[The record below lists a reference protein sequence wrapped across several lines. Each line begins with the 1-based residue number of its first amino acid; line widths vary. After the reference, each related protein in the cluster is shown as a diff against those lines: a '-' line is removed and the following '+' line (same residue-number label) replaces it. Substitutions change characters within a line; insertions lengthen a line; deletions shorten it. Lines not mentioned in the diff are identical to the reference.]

1 MFSKV
6 NLKDELKKFQSK
18 ENSDILDLVNNQLLN
33 DELMEN
39 NIKKNLNSCAT
50 SNENI
55 DLTTYNENDV
65 YDLKSIKSIA
75 VKYRLRFL
83 PTKYFKNEIPQE
95 AIFKTKSLEKKN
107 NTSIKNFHILA
118 PATSFD
124 LRRCQQRSS
133 TFCSSKKWQV
143 FTNSPMGNRPSMVQ
157 KTICTSFRSLE
168 SILISIG
175 FVALFLSLITP
186 TWLILNSA
194 EIDMGYFGYHRI
206 AWFLYAYILISSI
219 TTFICF
225 SQNIYPSEY
234 QWNKKTYN

>member
-1 MFSKV
+1 MFSKI
-6 NLKDELKKFQSK
+6 NLKDQLKKFQSK

-33 DELMEN
+33 DELIEN
-39 NIKKNLNSCAT
+39 NIKKNLNSCST
-50 SNENI
+50 TNENI
-55 DLTTYNENDV
+55 DLITYNENDV

-124 LRRCQQRSS
+124 LEDVNKDPLLFAPLKNGKYLLIHQWG
-133 TFCSSKKWQV
+133 TDLAWYKKL
-143 FTNSPMGNRPSMVQ
+143 SALAL
-157 KTICTSFRSLE
+157 RSLE

-175 FVALFLSLITP
+175 FVALLLSIITP

>member
-1 MFSKV
+1 MLSNINIK
-6 NLKDELKKFQSK
+6 KELELVQSK
-18 ENSDILDLVNNQLLN
+18 QENQVLELVNDQLLN
-33 DELMEN
+33 DQKIEN
-39 NIKKNLNSCAT
+39 SIKNNLNQCAPT
-50 SNENI
+50 NFNPDLVDYNI
-55 DLTTYNENDV
+55 NDV
-65 YDLKSIKSIA
+65 YDIDAIKSIA

-95 AIFKTKSLEKKN
+95 AIFKTKNLEKKN

-124 LRRCQQRSS
+124 LEDVNKDPLLFAPLSNGKYLLIHQWGTDLSW
-133 TFCSSKKWQV
+133 SKR
-143 FTNSPMGNRPSMVQ
+143 FTAIPL
-157 KTICTSFRSLE
+157 KSLE
-168 SILISIG
+168 SMLFSVGVIAFLI
-175 FVALFLSLITP
+175 AMITP

-194 EIDMGYFGYHRI
+194 EIDMGYFGYHRM
-206 AWFLYAYILISSI
+206 AWFMYAYILICSI

>member
-1 MFSKV
+1 MFSKI
-6 NLKDELKKFQSK
+6 NLKDQLKKFQSK

-39 NIKKNLNSCAT
+39 NIKENFNSCAT
-50 SNENI
+50 SIENI
-55 DLTTYNENDV
+55 DLTKYNKNDV

-83 PTKYFKNEIPQE
+83 PTKYFKNEIPKE
-95 AIFKTKSLEKKN
+95 AIFKTKYLEKNN

-124 LRRCQQRSS
+124 LEDVNKDPLLFAPLKNGKYLLIHQWG
-133 TFCSSKKWQV
+133 TDLAWYKKL
-143 FTNSPMGNRPSMVQ
+143 SALPL
-157 KTICTSFRSLE
+157 RSLE

-175 FVALFLSLITP
+175 FVALLLSIITP

>member
-1 MFSKV
+1 MFSKI

-50 SNENI
+50 SIENI
-55 DLTTYNENDV
+55 DLTKYNKNDV

-124 LRRCQQRSS
+124 LEDVNKDPLLFAPLKNGKYLLIHQWG
-133 TFCSSKKWQV
+133 TDLAWYKKL
-143 FTNSPMGNRPSMVQ
+143 SALPL
-157 KTICTSFRSLE
+157 RSLE

-175 FVALFLSLITP
+175 FVALFLSIITP

>member
-1 MFSKV
+1 MLSNINIK
-6 NLKDELKKFQSK
+6 KELELVQSK
-18 ENSDILDLVNNQLLN
+18 QENQVLKLVNDQLLN
-33 DELMEN
+33 DQKIEN
-39 NIKKNLNSCAT
+39 SIKNNLNQCAPT
-50 SNENI
+50 NFNPDLVDYNI
-55 DLTTYNENDV
+55 NDV
-65 YDLKSIKSIA
+65 YDIDAIKSIA

-95 AIFKTKSLEKKN
+95 AIFKTKNLEKKN

-124 LRRCQQRSS
+124 LEDVNKDPLLFAPLSNGKYLLIHQWGTDLSWFKR
-133 TFCSSKKWQV
+133 
-143 FTNSPMGNRPSMVQ
+143 FTAIPL
-157 KTICTSFRSLE
+157 KSLE
-168 SILISIG
+168 SMLISVGVI
-175 FVALFLSLITP
+175 AFLIAMITP

-194 EIDMGYFGYHRI
+194 EIDMGYFGYHRM
-206 AWFLYAYILISSI
+206 AWFMYAYILICSI

>member
-39 NIKKNLNSCAT
+39 NIKKNLNSCST
-50 SNENI
+50 TNENI
-55 DLTTYNENDV
+55 DLVTYNENDV

-95 AIFKTKSLEKKN
+95 AIFKTKYLEKNN

-124 LRRCQQRSS
+124 LEDVNKDPLLFAPLKNGKYLLIHQWG
-133 TFCSSKKWQV
+133 TDLAWYKKL
-143 FTNSPMGNRPSMVQ
+143 SALPL
-157 KTICTSFRSLE
+157 RSLE

-175 FVALFLSLITP
+175 FVALLLSIITP

>member
-33 DELMEN
+33 DKLMEN
-39 NIKKNLNSCAT
+39 NIKKNLNSCST
-50 SNENI
+50 TNENN

-124 LRRCQQRSS
+124 LEDVNKDPLLFAPLKNGKYLLIHQWG
-133 TFCSSKKWQV
+133 TDLAWHKKL
-143 FTNSPMGNRPSMVQ
+143 SALPL
-157 KTICTSFRSLE
+157 RSLE

>member
-1 MFSKV
+1 MFSKI

-18 ENSDILDLVNNQLLN
+18 ENSEILDLVNNQLLN

-50 SNENI
+50 SIENI
-55 DLTTYNENDV
+55 DLTEYNKNDV

-124 LRRCQQRSS
+124 LEDVNKDPLLFAPLKNGKYLLIHQWG
-133 TFCSSKKWQV
+133 TDLAWYKKL
-143 FTNSPMGNRPSMVQ
+143 SALPL
-157 KTICTSFRSLE
+157 RSLE

-175 FVALFLSLITP
+175 FVALLLSIITP

>member
-39 NIKKNLNSCAT
+39 NIKKNLNSCST
-50 SNENI
+50 TNENI
-55 DLTTYNENDV
+55 DLVTYNENDV

-124 LRRCQQRSS
+124 LEDVNKDPLLFAPLKNGKYLLIHQWG
-133 TFCSSKKWQV
+133 TDLAWYKKL
-143 FTNSPMGNRPSMVQ
+143 FALPL
-157 KTICTSFRSLE
+157 RSLE

>member
-1 MFSKV
+1 MFSKI

-18 ENSDILDLVNNQLLN
+18 ENSDILELVNNQLLN

-55 DLTTYNENDV
+55 DLIEYNKNDV

-124 LRRCQQRSS
+124 LEDVNKDPLLFAPLKNGKYLLIHQWG
-133 TFCSSKKWQV
+133 TDLAWYKKL
-143 FTNSPMGNRPSMVQ
+143 SALPL
-157 KTICTSFRSLE
+157 KSLE
-168 SILISIG
+168 SILITIG
-175 FVALFLSLITP
+175 FAALLLSIITP

>member
-1 MFSKV
+1 MFSKI

-50 SNENI
+50 SIENI
-55 DLTTYNENDV
+55 DLTEYNKNDV

-124 LRRCQQRSS
+124 LEDVNKDPLLFAPLKNGKYLLIHQWG
-133 TFCSSKKWQV
+133 TDLAWYKKL
-143 FTNSPMGNRPSMVQ
+143 SALPL
-157 KTICTSFRSLE
+157 RSLE

-175 FVALFLSLITP
+175 FVALLLSIITP

>member
-1 MFSKV
+1 
-6 NLKDELKKFQSK
+6 
-18 ENSDILDLVNNQLLN
+18 
-33 DELMEN
+33 MEN
-39 NIKKNLNSCAT
+39 NIKKNLNSCST
-50 SNENI
+50 TNENI
-55 DLTTYNENDV
+55 DLVTYNENDV

-124 LRRCQQRSS
+124 LEDVNKDPLLFAPLKNGKYLLIHQWG
-133 TFCSSKKWQV
+133 TDLAWYKKL
-143 FTNSPMGNRPSMVQ
+143 SALPL
-157 KTICTSFRSLE
+157 RSLE

>member
-1 MFSKV
+1 MFSKI

-50 SNENI
+50 SIENTF
-55 DLTTYNENDV
+55 LTKYNKNDV

-124 LRRCQQRSS
+124 LEDVNKDPLLFAPLKNGKYLLIHQWG
-133 TFCSSKKWQV
+133 TDLAWYKKL
-143 FTNSPMGNRPSMVQ
+143 SALPL
-157 KTICTSFRSLE
+157 RSLE

-175 FVALFLSLITP
+175 FVALLLSIITP

>member
-39 NIKKNLNSCAT
+39 NIKKNLNSCST
-50 SNENI
+50 TNENI
-55 DLTTYNENDV
+55 DLVTYNENDV

-124 LRRCQQRSS
+124 LEDVNKDPLLFAPLKNGKYLLIHQWG
-133 TFCSSKKWQV
+133 TDLAWYKKL
-143 FTNSPMGNRPSMVQ
+143 SALPL
-157 KTICTSFRSLE
+157 RSLE

>member
-1 MFSKV
+1 MLSNINIK
-6 NLKDELKKFQSK
+6 KELELVQSK
-18 ENSDILDLVNNQLLN
+18 QENLVLELVTAPLLN
-33 DELMEN
+33 DQKIEIS
-39 NIKKNLNSCAT
+39 IKKNLNQCAPT
-50 SNENI
+50 NYNPDLVDYNI
-55 DLTTYNENDV
+55 NDV
-65 YDLKSIKSIA
+65 YDIDAIKSIA

-95 AIFKTKSLEKKN
+95 AIFKTKNLEKKN

-124 LRRCQQRSS
+124 LEDVNKDPLLFAPLSNGKYLLIHQWGTDLSWFKR
-133 TFCSSKKWQV
+133 
-143 FTNSPMGNRPSMVQ
+143 FTAIPL
-157 KTICTSFRSLE
+157 KSLE
-168 SILISIG
+168 SMLISVGVI
-175 FVALFLSLITP
+175 AFLIAMITP

-194 EIDMGYFGYHRI
+194 EIDMGYFGYHRM
-206 AWFLYAYILISSI
+206 AWFMYAYILICSI

>member
-1 MFSKV
+1 MFSKI

-39 NIKKNLNSCAT
+39 NIKKNLNSCST
-50 SNENI
+50 TNENI
-55 DLTTYNENDV
+55 DLITYNENDV

-124 LRRCQQRSS
+124 LEDVNKDPLLFAPLKNGKYLLIHQWG
-133 TFCSSKKWQV
+133 TDLAWYKKL
-143 FTNSPMGNRPSMVQ
+143 SALPL
-157 KTICTSFRSLE
+157 RSLE

-175 FVALFLSLITP
+175 FVALLLSIITP

>member
-1 MFSKV
+1 MLSNINIK
-6 NLKDELKKFQSK
+6 KELELVQSK
-18 ENSDILDLVNNQLLN
+18 QENQVLELVNDQLLN
-33 DELMEN
+33 DQKIEN
-39 NIKKNLNSCAT
+39 SIKNNLNQCVPT
-50 SNENI
+50 NFNPDLVDYNI
-55 DLTTYNENDV
+55 NDV
-65 YDLKSIKSIA
+65 YDINAIKSIA

-95 AIFKTKSLEKKN
+95 AIFKTKNLEKKN

-124 LRRCQQRSS
+124 LEDVNKDPLLFAPLSNGKYLLIHQWGTDLSWFKR
-133 TFCSSKKWQV
+133 
-143 FTNSPMGNRPSMVQ
+143 FTAIPLKSLDSM
-157 KTICTSFRSLE
+157 
-168 SILISIG
+168 LISVGVI
-175 FVALFLSLITP
+175 AFLIAMITP

-194 EIDMGYFGYHRI
+194 EIDMGYFGYHRM
-206 AWFLYAYILISSI
+206 AWFMYAYILICSI

>member
-1 MFSKV
+1 MFSKI

-33 DELMEN
+33 DELIEN

-50 SNENI
+50 SLENI
-55 DLTTYNENDV
+55 DLTKYNKNDV

-95 AIFKTKSLEKKN
+95 AIFKTKYLEKNN

-124 LRRCQQRSS
+124 LEDVNKDPLLFAPLKNGKYLLIHQWGTDLAWYKNLSAL
-133 TFCSSKKWQV
+133 
-143 FTNSPMGNRPSMVQ
+143 PL
-157 KTICTSFRSLE
+157 RSLE

-175 FVALFLSLITP
+175 FVALLLSIITP

-206 AWFLYAYILISSI
+206 AWFLYSYILISSI

>member
-1 MFSKV
+1 MFSKI

-39 NIKKNLNSCAT
+39 NIKKNLNSCST
-50 SNENI
+50 TNENI
-55 DLTTYNENDV
+55 DLVTYNENDV

-124 LRRCQQRSS
+124 LEDVNKDPLLFAPLKNGKYLLIHQWG
-133 TFCSSKKWQV
+133 TDLAWYKKL
-143 FTNSPMGNRPSMVQ
+143 SALPL
-157 KTICTSFRSLE
+157 RSLE

-175 FVALFLSLITP
+175 LVALFLSLITP

>member
-39 NIKKNLNSCAT
+39 NIKKNLNSCST
-50 SNENI
+50 TNENI
-55 DLTTYNENDV
+55 DLATYNENDV

-124 LRRCQQRSS
+124 LEDVNKDPLLFAPLKNGKYLLIHQWG
-133 TFCSSKKWQV
+133 TDLAWYKKL
-143 FTNSPMGNRPSMVQ
+143 SALPL
-157 KTICTSFRSLE
+157 RSLE

>member
-1 MFSKV
+1 MLSNINIK
-6 NLKDELKKFQSK
+6 KELELVQSK
-18 ENSDILDLVNNQLLN
+18 QENQVLELVNDQLLN
-33 DELMEN
+33 DQKIEN
-39 NIKKNLNSCAT
+39 SIKNNLNQCAPT
-50 SNENI
+50 NFNPDLVDYNI
-55 DLTTYNENDV
+55 NNV
-65 YDLKSIKSIA
+65 YDIDAIKSIA

-95 AIFKTKSLEKKN
+95 AIFKTKNLEKKN

-124 LRRCQQRSS
+124 LEDVNKDPLLFAPLSNGKYLLIHQWGTDLSWFKR
-133 TFCSSKKWQV
+133 
-143 FTNSPMGNRPSMVQ
+143 FTAIPL
-157 KTICTSFRSLE
+157 KSLE
-168 SILISIG
+168 SMLISVGVI
-175 FVALFLSLITP
+175 AFLIAMITP

-194 EIDMGYFGYHRI
+194 EIDMGYFGYHRM
-206 AWFLYAYILISSI
+206 AWFMYAYILICSI

>member
-1 MFSKV
+1 MFSKI
-6 NLKDELKKFQSK
+6 NLKDQLKKFQSK

-39 NIKKNLNSCAT
+39 NIKENFNSCAT
-50 SNENI
+50 SIENI
-55 DLTTYNENDV
+55 DLTKYNKNDV

-124 LRRCQQRSS
+124 LEDVNKDPLLFAPLKNGKYLLIHQWG
-133 TFCSSKKWQV
+133 TDLAWYKKL
-143 FTNSPMGNRPSMVQ
+143 SALPL
-157 KTICTSFRSLE
+157 RSLE

-175 FVALFLSLITP
+175 FVALLLSIITP

>member
-1 MFSKV
+1 MFSKI

-39 NIKKNLNSCAT
+39 NIKENFNSCAT
-50 SNENI
+50 SIENI
-55 DLTTYNENDV
+55 DLTKYNKNDV

-83 PTKYFKNEIPQE
+83 PTKYFKNEIPKE
-95 AIFKTKSLEKKN
+95 AIFKTKYLEKNN

-124 LRRCQQRSS
+124 LEDVNKDPLLFAPLKNGKYLLIHQWG
-133 TFCSSKKWQV
+133 TDLAWYKKL
-143 FTNSPMGNRPSMVQ
+143 SALPL
-157 KTICTSFRSLE
+157 RSLE

-175 FVALFLSLITP
+175 FVALLLSIITP

>member
-1 MFSKV
+1 MFSKI

-39 NIKKNLNSCAT
+39 NIKKNLNSCAI
-50 SNENI
+50 SIENI
-55 DLTTYNENDV
+55 DLTKYNKNDV

-124 LRRCQQRSS
+124 LEDVNKDPLLFAPLKNGKYLLIHQWG
-133 TFCSSKKWQV
+133 TDLAWYKKL
-143 FTNSPMGNRPSMVQ
+143 SALPL
-157 KTICTSFRSLE
+157 RSLE

-175 FVALFLSLITP
+175 FVALLLSIITP

>member
-1 MFSKV
+1 MFSKI
-6 NLKDELKKFQSK
+6 NLKNELKKFQSK

-39 NIKKNLNSCAT
+39 NINKNLNSCAT
-50 SNENI
+50 SIENI
-55 DLTTYNENDV
+55 DLTKYNKNDV

-95 AIFKTKSLEKKN
+95 AIFKTKSLEKEQYFYQKLSH
-107 NTSIKNFHILA
+107 TCSSYI
-118 PATSFD
+118 FD
-124 LRRCQQRSS
+124 LEDVNKDPLLFAPLKNGKYLLIHQWG
-133 TFCSSKKWQV
+133 TDLAWYKKL
-143 FTNSPMGNRPSMVQ
+143 FALPL
-157 KTICTSFRSLE
+157 RSLE

-175 FVALFLSLITP
+175 FVALLLSIITP

-206 AWFLYAYILISSI
+206 AWFLYAYILL
-219 TTFICF
+219 
-225 SQNIYPSEY
+225 IYNHIHLFFTEY
-234 QWNKKTYN
+234 LS

>member
-1 MFSKV
+1 MFSKI

-55 DLTTYNENDV
+55 ELTEYNKNDE

-124 LRRCQQRSS
+124 LEDVNKDPLLFAPLKNGKYLLIHQWG
-133 TFCSSKKWQV
+133 TDLAWYKKL
-143 FTNSPMGNRPSMVQ
+143 SALPL
-157 KTICTSFRSLE
+157 RSLE

-175 FVALFLSLITP
+175 FVALLLSIITP

>member
-1 MFSKV
+1 MLSNI
-6 NLKDELKKFQSK
+6 NLKKELELVQSK
-18 ENSDILDLVNNQLLN
+18 QENQVLELVNDQLLN
-33 DELMEN
+33 DQKIEN
-39 NIKKNLNSCAT
+39 SIKKNLNQCAPT
-50 SNENI
+50 NYNPDLVDYNI
-55 DLTTYNENDV
+55 NDV
-65 YDLKSIKSIA
+65 YDIDAIKSIA

-95 AIFKTKSLEKKN
+95 AIFKTKNLEKKN

-124 LRRCQQRSS
+124 LEDVNKDPLLFAPLSNGKYLLIHQWGTDLSWFKR
-133 TFCSSKKWQV
+133 
-143 FTNSPMGNRPSMVQ
+143 FTAIPL
-157 KTICTSFRSLE
+157 KSLE
-168 SILISIG
+168 SMLISVG
-175 FVALFLSLITP
+175 VMAFLIAMITP

-194 EIDMGYFGYHRI
+194 EIDMGYFGYHRM
-206 AWFLYAYILISSI
+206 AWFMYAYILICSI